1 MNVNV
6 KWIQNF
12 QFVGHSDTGHA
23 VVMDTPESG
32 DTAPT
37 PMEYVLMA
45 LCGCTGMDVV
55 SILKKMRKDVR
66 GVSVEADAE
75 KATEN
80 PKVFVKIHL
89 KFRVEGKAVDAASV
103 EQAVKLSEEKY
114 CSVGGMLRKVVSITS
129 EFEIVEAP

>member
-12 QFVGHSDTGHA
+12 QFVGVSHTGHA
-23 VVMDTPESG
+23 VVMDTPESS

-37 PMEYVLMA
+37 PMELVLLA

-66 GVSVEADAE
+66 GVSVEAEAE

-80 PKVFVKIHL
+80 PKVFTKIHL
-89 KFRVEGKAVDAASV
+89 KYRVQGRGVDAASV

-114 CSVGGMLRKVVSITS
+114 CSVGGMLRKVVPITS
-129 EFEIVEAP
+129 EFEIISIE